1 MIQTE
6 VRDFAQD
13 YFSRLKKALDQVP
26 LEPIE
31 ALASALIVAWQ
42 RNRQVFI
49 FGNGGSATTASHC
62 STDWVKMSNLSTGK
76 KYKCY
81 CLNDNVGLVTA
92 YANDISYNE
101 IFSGQLKALMEPNDL
116 VIAISGSGNSK
127 NTIHA
132 MKTASEIGGTTLGIV
147 GFDGGK
153 LKDSCDHIVHIPSFD
168 MQICEDI
175 HLMFCQMVMKHLSK
189 SPVVINNSL

>member
-1 MIQTE
+1 M
-6 VRDFAQD
+6 
-13 YFSRLKKALDQVP
+13 KKIFTINNYISEKKKVLEHINSDQFIKAIN
-26 LEPIE
+26 LIE
-31 ALASALIVAWQ
+31 EFFEQ
-42 RNRQVFI
+42 GRQVFI